1 MTNMQIATIL
11 SLAGTVTCAGLF
23 SKQKNWLLA
32 GAFALATAYTILEKV
47 IHISAVPSSA
57 IPWLAYLF
65 FALVA
70 YEIFRAVVLK

>member
-1 MTNMQIATIL
+1 MQIATLL

-32 GAFALATAYTILEKV
+32 GAFTLATAYTALEKM
-47 IHISAVPSSA
+47 IHIPAVPSAA